1 MALLLMPLALK
12 NNMNNNLIF
21 VGAFIVI
28 VLTCTGIITL
38 FITFSNRKN
47 QLLQQQL
54 EDQLAAQKKQY
65 ESELNALR
73 SQLNPHF
80 VHNSLNA
87 IQYYI
92 QRNEVEISEDYLTK
106 FSKLMRLFFD
116 YSRTKTITLQEE
128 IAFIKKY
135 LDIEKLRFEDKISYK
150 INVDKKL
157 DLNDLTIPTMLLQ
170 PMLENAVNHGIFH
183 KTTAGTIEVT
193 INSTPIESQYKI
205 TIEDDGI
212 GINKTKKH
220 NKKTTGTAN
229 AHSSNVIAERFE
241 ILNDSGE
248 WNIDHSIKDR
258 SDINDGTGTIV
269 ELTIQ
274 NLNAL

>member
-1 MALLLMPLALK
+1 MVASHMPLASEK
-12 NNMNNNLIF
+12 KMNNNIIF
-21 VGAFIVI
+21 IGAFIVI
-28 VLTCTGIITL
+28 ILACLGIFSL
-38 FITFSNRKN
+38 FITFNNRKN

-116 YSRTKTITLQEE
+116 YSRTKTITLHEE
-128 IAFIKKY
+128 ISFIKRY
-135 LDIEKLRFEDKISYK
+135 LDIEKLRFEDKISYQV
-150 INVDKKL
+150 IVDKIL
-157 DLNDLTIPTMLLQ
+157 DINDLEIPTMLLQ
-170 PMLENAVNHGIFH
+170 PMLENSVNHGIFH
-183 KTTAGTIEVT
+183 KTSAGNIEVELKKT
-193 INSTPIESQYKI
+193 ENENEYQIII
-205 TIEDDGI
+205 TDDGI
-212 GINKTKKH
+212 GINTSKKH
-220 NKKTTGTAN
+220 NKNTTGTAK
-229 AHSSNVIAERFE
+229 AHSSAVIAERLE
-241 ILNDSGE
+241 ILNDSGD
-248 WNIDHSIKDR
+248 WNITYTINDR
-258 SDINDGTGTIV
+258 SALGEGTGTIV

-274 NLNAL
+274 NLQEA

>member
-1 MALLLMPLALK
+1 MDDLAITYLFLFI
-12 NNMNNNLIF
+12 LIML
-21 VGAFIVI
+21 VI
-28 VLTCTGIITL
+28 LGMIFL
-38 FITFSNRKN
+38 FITFNNRKN

-116 YSRTKTITLQEE
+116 YSRTKTITLKEE

-135 LDIEKLRFEDKISYK
+135 LEIEKLRFEDKISYY
-150 INVDKKL
+150 INIDKSL
-157 DLNDLTIPTMLLQ
+157 DTTDLNIPTMMIQ

-183 KTTAGTIEVT
+183 KTSSGTIEVDFKKT
-193 INSTPIESQYKI
+193 ELDNQYQIIIK
-205 TIEDDGI
+205 DDGI

-220 NKKTTGTAN
+220 NKKTTGTAT
-229 AHSSNVIAERFE
+229 AHSSAVIAERLD

-248 WNIDHSIKDR
+248 WSISYSIKDR
-258 SDINDGTGTIV
+258 SDIGNGTGTIV
-269 ELTIQ
+269 QLTIQ
-274 NLNAL
+274 NLSDL

>member
-1 MALLLMPLALK
+1 MDNLAITYLFLFI
-12 NNMNNNLIF
+12 LIL
-21 VGAFIVI
+21 VI
-28 VLTCTGIITL
+28 VLGMVFL
-38 FITFSNRKN
+38 FITFNNRKN

-116 YSRTKTITLQEE
+116 YSRTKTITLKEE

-150 INVDKKL
+150 INVDKEL
-157 DLNDLTIPTMLLQ
+157 DLNDLEIPTMLLQ
-170 PMLENAVNHGIFH
+170 PMLENSVNHGIFH
-183 KTTAGTIEVT
+183 KSTSGTIHVEFLKT
-193 INSTPIESQYKI
+193 EIENKYQIIIK
-205 TIEDDGI
+205 DDGI

-220 NKKTTGTAN
+220 NKNTTGTAK
-229 AHSSNVIAERFE
+229 AHSSAVIAERLD
-241 ILNDSGE
+241 ILNDSGD
-248 WNIDHSIKDR
+248 WNISYSIHDR
-258 SDINDGTGTIV
+258 SDIDDGTGTIV
-269 ELTIQ
+269 QLTIQ
-274 NLNAL
+274 NLSDL